1 MKATDHIKRAAFEKA
16 VDYFLA
22 DPEHNIVKIMDLI
35 DKVAPKDLFASQ
47 RAAFRSAIDDQSN
60 WYRLIMHIMNDT
72 NPEVRDDLVK
82 TLIIDGNLMA
92 WPVQEANRDKY
103 ECNIPWAILLDPTS
117 ACNLHCTGCWAAE
130 VGNKLNLQLGRD
142 RFHYQAGKELGTH
155 VYIYTGGEPLVRK
168 KDLIKLCEM
177 HPDCVFLSF
186 TNGTLID
193 EAFCQEMIRV
203 KNFVPAISA
212 EGFEEATD
220 SRRGE
225 GTYAKVQ
232 KAMQLLKRNGLPFG
246 VSCCYTSQ
254 NAESIASEEYFDY
267 LIDQGALVRV
277 DFLVHA
283 SGRWVHGRSYGQPRA
298 TRTSVSLRP
307 RNAPEEAPVHA
318 RLPERRRIC
327 RRLHCPAGV
336 VICTLMRRVM
346 STLAFSRTTPMPTS
360 VRSPCSRLCSRPSS
374 WSTTGEQPFSDN
386 LLRPCP
392 ILENSGK
399 LTEMVERA
407 GAHSSDLQE
416 QETAEELCAKTKM
429 PLRHGSRFR
438 NAFGMTR
445 TTRCSRSAMM
455 LPRGWLQPT

>member
-47 RAAFRSAIDDQSN
+47 RTAFRGAIDDQSN

-82 TLIIDGNLMA
+82 TLIIDGSLMA

-130 VGNKLNLQLGRD
+130 YGNKLNLSLEEIDSIIKQ
-142 RFHYQAGKELGTH
+142 GKELGTH

-193 EAFCQEMIRV
+193 EAFCRDMIRV

-220 SRRGE
+220 SRRGA

-232 KAMQLLKRNGLPFG
+232 KAMQLLKQNGLPFG

-267 LIDQGALVRV
+267 LIDQGAL
-277 DFLVHA
+277 F
-283 SGRWVHGRSYGQPRA
+283 G
-298 TRTSVSLRP
+298 
-307 RNAPEEAPVHA
+307 
-318 RLPERRRIC
+318 
-327 RRLHCPAGV
+327 
-336 VICTLMRRVM
+336 
-346 STLAFSRTTPMPTS
+346 FSRS
-360 VRSPCSRLCSRPSS
+360 CR
-374 WSTTGEQPFSDN
+374 
-386 LLRPCP
+386 
-392 ILENSGK
+392 
-399 LTEMVERA
+399 
-407 GAHSSDLQE
+407 
-416 QETAEELCAKTKM
+416 
-429 PLRHGSRFR
+429 
-438 NAFGMTR
+438 
-445 TTRCSRSAMM
+445 
-455 LPRGWLQPT
+455 

>member
-47 RAAFRSAIDDQSN
+47 RAAFRGAIDDQSN

-82 TLIIDGNLMA
+82 TLIIDGSLMA

-130 VGNKLNLQLGRD
+130 YGNKLNLSLEEIDSIIKQ
-142 RFHYQAGKELGTH
+142 GKELGTH

-193 EAFCQEMIRV
+193 EAFCRDMIRV

-220 SRRGE
+220 SRRGA

-267 LIDQGALVRV
+267 LIDQGALFSRM
-277 DFLVHA
+277 
-283 SGRWVHGRSYGQPRA
+283 GHGRSRL
-298 TRTSVSLRP
+298 SLK
-307 RNAPEEAPVHA
+307 
-318 RLPERRRIC
+318 
-327 RRLHCPAGV
+327 G
-336 VICTLMRRVM
+336 
-346 STLAFSRTTPMPTS
+346 
-360 VRSPCSRLCSRPSS
+360 CS
-374 WSTTGEQPFSDN
+374 W
-386 LLRPCP
+386 
-392 ILENSGK
+392 
-399 LTEMVERA
+399 
-407 GAHSSDLQE
+407 
-416 QETAEELCAKTKM
+416 
-429 PLRHGSRFR
+429 
-438 NAFGMTR
+438 
-445 TTRCSRSAMM
+445 
-455 LPRGWLQPT
+455 